1 MVVES
6 PARIRPSSGKE
17 GWSGLPLTQQGLLI
31 NARPFVPSTVGRRQA
46 NNTAAYNA
54 LSQGMLEAS
63 TDDVAF
69 TMSLKKRVMN
79 YF

>member
-1 MVVES
+1 MVES

-54 LSQGMLEAS
+54 LSRGMLEAS
-63 TDDVAF
+63 TDDLAF
-69 TMSLKKRVMN
+69 SLGLKMRVTN

>member
-1 MVVES
+1 MAES

-17 GWSGLPLTQQGLLI
+17 GWSGLPLTQQDLLI

-54 LSQGMLEAS
+54 LSHGMLEAS
-63 TDDVAF
+63 TEDVAF
-69 TMSLKKRVMN
+69 TLGLKKRVTN